1 MPSKFV
7 CCADG
12 YGRPKPIACSSMR
25 LSYAAQ
31 SRVLKYVPKAA
42 SKLIAIEVAVLSHA
56 TQLGVIGMLN
66 SQSETVL

>member
-1 MPSKFV
+1 
-7 CCADG
+7 
-12 YGRPKPIACSSMR
+12 MR